1 MGLKLLNTTVYDDK
15 ALIDVLSYA
24 HKKIGVSGITLAKIT
39 YSRRIDGSGFM
50 IPGKPF
56 AFQLTKKGLSPH
68 DKGQII
74 KKIHNGWVRLSLP
87 YPRIVSAD
95 DSSYIAEQFSY
106 KLHFTNSPMS
116 KIIEK
121 ILQSLT
127 LLSTTGSPLQGEGLH
142 GRVGLWKSSPTTM
155 PMRS

>member
-95 DSSYIAEQFSY
+95 DSSYIAEQFLQTA
-106 KLHFTNSPMS
+106 LHEFAHVKDYREDPTKFNSP
-116 KIIEK
+116 
-121 ILQSLT
+121 QYR
-127 LLSTTGSPLQGEGLH
+127 TGSPLQGEGLH